1 ERLAGHLARVL
12 EAVAGDPAVPLGRI
26 DILTDSE
33 RDQVLEAWNDTDRDV
48 ARLAFPALFEAQVA
62 RTPDA
67 PAVISEAG
75 ALSYGEL
82 EARANR
88 LAHLLVQRGA
98 GPERIVAL
106 ALPRSVEIVVA
117 QLAVLKAGAA
127 FLPVDPAYP
136 AERIAFMLTD
146 AAPVL
151 VLSLTE
157 IAPQLPVAE
166 GMTVLTLDD
175 PDTASA
181 TEGRPDHAPTD
192 RDRTSPLLLQH
203 PAYVIYTSGSTG
215 RPKGVLVSHVGL
227 ASFSAAEVDRFVVR
241 PGDRVLQFSS

>member
-67 PAVISEAG
+67 PAVLSETG
-75 ALSYGEL
+75 ALSYAEL

-88 LAHLLVQRGA
+88 LAHLLIERGA

-117 QLAVLKAGAA
+117 QLAVVKAGAA
-127 FLPVDPAYP
+127 YLPVDPAYP
-136 AERIAFMLTD
+136 PERIAFMLED
-146 AAPVL
+146 ARPVL
-151 VLSLTE
+151 VVTLASLAERLPTLDGMPVLS
-157 IAPQLPVAE
+157 
-166 GMTVLTLDD
+166 LDD
-175 PDTASA
+175 PATVASLR
-181 TEGRPDHAPTD
+181 ERPDHAPTD
-192 RDRTSPLLLQH
+192 ADRVAPLSLAH
-203 PAYVIYTSGSTG
+203 PAYVIYTSGST
-215 RPKGVLVSHVGL
+215 
-227 ASFSAAEVDRFVVR
+227 
-241 PGDRVLQFSS
+241 